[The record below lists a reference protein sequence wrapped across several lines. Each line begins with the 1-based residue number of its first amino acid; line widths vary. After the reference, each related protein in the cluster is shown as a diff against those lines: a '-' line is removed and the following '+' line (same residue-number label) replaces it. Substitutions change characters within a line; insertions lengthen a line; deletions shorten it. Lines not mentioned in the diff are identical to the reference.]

1 MKIIITSR
9 YIIKLTK
16 NSNIANLNKQLVN
29 YDIGSNN
36 KNMELVLLMH
46 LIRVMPLSEVDSRMN
61 ALEFN

>member
-1 MKIIITSR
+1 MNIIIPCR
-9 YIIKLTK
+9 YRIKLTK
-16 NSNIANLNKQLVN
+16 NWNKQLVN